1 MNPINRLVMNPAM
14 RSVMS
19 AILQP
24 SAPKISSKIFLIV
37 LSLLLFSV
45 IGLNAFSGSA
55 SGPVL
60 PTTTSVVSRVLFK
73 KSIAPRSALVIS
85 VFPLAMKLLTSLT
98 TRPI

>member
-1 MNPINRLVMNPAM
+1 MKLAIV
-14 RSVMS
+14 SVMS

-24 SAPKISSKIFLIV
+24 RDLKISSKIFLIV

-73 KSIAPRSALVIS
+73 C
-85 VFPLAMKLLTSLT
+85 
-98 TRPI
+98 